1 MKLSQLTITK
11 SLRSEY
17 KCSPP
22 AHKVLADRIAAR
34 AGAAPAS
41 GERIGYV
48 YIQAPAGQVAAKTQ
62 GERVETPEFIVAN
75 GLKPDAEYYI
85 NHQLYNPLA
94 QLFGLMVEKMP
105 GFVAPTWATDP
116 DKLIGQREVLA
127 GDLLFRE
134 GLGACQ
140 NLAKRQFVAK
150 MFGSSTQS
158 PKALVKTT
166 QRPALNVRK
175 APMDESL
182 AAAEAE
188 AFGSGNG
195 ASPKVAM
202 TPKKQTLISAFAI
215 DTACFMD
222 ERMVNSMKAIKS
234 AKKKK
239 DKVNE
244 PGTG

>member
-1 MKLSQLTITK
+1 
-11 SLRSEY
+11 
-17 KCSPP
+17 
-22 AHKVLADRIAAR
+22 
-34 AGAAPAS
+34 
-41 GERIGYV
+41 
-48 YIQAPAGQVAAKTQ
+48 
-62 GERVETPEFIVAN
+62 VEN

-116 DKLIGQREVLA
+116 DKLIGQREALA

-134 GLGACQ
+134 GLSACQ

-150 MFGSSTQS
+150 MFGSVTNASATVIATL
-158 PKALVKTT
+158 PT
-166 QRPALNVRK
+166 QRPAINIRK
-175 APMDESL
+175 APIDQSL
-182 AAAEAE
+182 VAAEAE

-195 ASPKVAM
+195 SSPKIAM
-202 TPKKQTLISAFAI
+202 TPKKQTLISAFAV

-222 ERMVNSMKAIKS
+222 ERMVKSMKAIKAAS
-234 AKKKK
+234 KKKK

-244 PGTG
+244 SSTS

>member
-1 MKLSQLTITK
+1 
-11 SLRSEY
+11 
-17 KCSPP
+17 
-22 AHKVLADRIAAR
+22 
-34 AGAAPAS
+34 
-41 GERIGYV
+41 
-48 YIQAPAGQVAAKTQ
+48 VAAKTQ

-105 GFVAPTWATDP
+105 GFVAPTWSTDP
-116 DKLIGQREVLA
+116 DKLIGQREALA

-134 GLGACQ
+134 GLSACQ

-150 MFGSSTQS
+150 MFGSSAS
-158 PKALVKTT
+158 AAKPV
-166 QRPALNVRK
+166 QRPVINVRK

-222 ERMVNSMKAIKS
+222 ERMAKSMKAIKVS
-234 AKKKK
+234 KKKK
-239 DKVNE
+239 DTVNE
-244 PGTG
+244 SSTGGKT